1 MRKMIVFYICVSII
15 MLFFILYEIM
25 SCYVQLKYNFDPVN
39 LDRNPIENVY
49 KVEKNIEIIRL
60 YFGGIYIIFNI
71 LFSYIIF
78 KKIKNKQ

>member
-1 MRKMIVFYICVSII
+1 

-49 KVEKNIEIIRL
+49 KVEKNIEISRL
-60 YFGGIYIIFNI
+60 YFWGIYIIFNI
-71 LFSYIIF
+71 IFSCIIF
-78 KKIKNKQ
+78 RKIKNKQ